1 MAEVSAKK
9 VRARTPGAT
18 GRGKSPSSAT
28 QRAVWA
34 RGGGICAH
42 PGCAAALYEDPNY
55 FKSRAFGEL
64 AHNVAASADGPRGDA
79 TRSAQLSD
87 DPDNLILFCPTHH
100 DLVDKPGWETDY
112 PESLLA
118 SWKKQHEA
126 AIRLAGEYS
135 HGTPALPLRF
145 TGVIGKQVMGGGAE
159 TIPGA
164 LIQRGL
170 IAIERP
176 VDLRVDASGYPVQG
190 PEYWRNV
197 VIEVRRQIQMLQHQ
211 GRGHSAIA
219 IFGLADMPA
228 LMALGH
234 GLGHAVELHPFQWD
248 RYANSWAFA
257 DSTRPAPSF
266 RTSWPTQWQS
276 HVALVLSLSASIGAD
291 RVMSALPGDDVS
303 IVEITVDQPDTEIV
317 QSEQAI
323 HAFRICLAGVFARL
337 ERELGTDTLIHVFP
351 AMPVSLA
358 VAFGSAVTPKVSL
371 PFSVHDAQGPSG
383 PFHPALSLP
392 IRDL

>member
-1 MAEVSAKK
+1 MAEISAKK

-18 GRGKSPSSAT
+18 GRGKNPSSAT

-42 PGCAAALYEDPNY
+42 PGCGVALYEDPNY
-55 FKSRAFGEL
+55 FKPRAFGEL

-79 TRSAQLSD
+79 GRSAQLSD
-87 DPDNLILFCPTHH
+87 DPNNLILFCPTHH

-112 PESLLA
+112 PASLLA
-118 SWKKQHEA
+118 SWKNQHEA
-126 AIRLAGEYS
+126 AIRLAGEHS
-135 HGTPALPLRF
+135 HGRPALPLRF
-145 TGVIGKQVMGGGAE
+145 TGVIGKQVMGGGVE

-176 VDLRVDASGYPVQG
+176 VDLRVDASGYPVQSA
-190 PEYWRNV
+190 EYWRNIM
-197 VIEVRRQIQMLQHQ
+197 IEVRRQTLMLQHQ

-257 DSTRPAPSF
+257 DRTRPAPSF
-266 RTSWPTQWQS
+266 RTSWPTQWQGQ
-276 HVALVLSLSASIGAD
+276 VALVLSLSAPIGAD
-291 RVMSALPGDDVS
+291 RVMSALPDDNVS

-323 HAFRICLAGVFARL
+323 HAFRVCLAGVFARL

>member
-9 VRARTPGAT
+9 VRARTQDAT
-18 GRGKSPSSAT
+18 GRGKCPSSGT

-42 PGCAAALYEDPNY
+42 PGCAVALYEDPNY

-64 AHNVAASADGPRGDA
+64 AHNVASSADGPRGDA
-79 TRSAQLSD
+79 ARSAQLSD

-126 AIRLAGEYS
+126 AIRLAGQHS

-145 TGVIGKQVMGGGAE
+145 TGVIGKQVTGCGIE

-170 IAIERP
+170 VAIERP
-176 VDLRVDASGYPVQG
+176 IDLRVDASGYPAQS
-190 PEYWRNV
+190 PDYWRNV
-197 VIEVRRQIQMLQHQ
+197 VVEVRRQIQMLQHQ
-211 GRGHSAIA
+211 GRGYSAIA

-234 GLGHAVELHPFQWD
+234 GLGHAVELHHFQWD
-248 RYANSWAFA
+248 RYVKSWAFA
-257 DSTRPAPSF
+257 DATSPAPSF
-266 RTSWPTQWQS
+266 RTNWPAHWYGQ
-276 HVALVLSLSASIGAD
+276 VALLLSLSAPIDAD
-291 RVMSALPGDDVS
+291 RVVSALPGDDVS
-303 IVEITVDQPDTEIV
+303 IVEITVDNPHTEIV

-323 HAFRICLAGVFARL
+323 HAFRLCLADVFARL
-337 ERELGTDTLIHVFP
+337 ERDLGTDTLVHVFP

-371 PFSVHDAQGPSG
+371 PFSIHDAQGASAS
-383 PFHPALSLP
+383 FHPALSLP